1 MDCKT
6 QLNEDLRAR
15 IEPWLAADEALGVPQ
30 PHRRRLLVR
39 GGGSETPLP
48 TALSALMIH
57 GLYDSPQAMAD
68 LAQVIADHSI
78 NTLVSRMRGHFEADR
93 SVLERT
99 VHWEEWLSD
108 AGADFVLAQELG
120 SKVVLLGHST
130 GALLVT
136 WLAIRNPH
144 QVAGLILFSPAF
156 GVHPLALTGAW
167 ASQLT
172 GINLATVDGK
182 FRTGHSGLEVNRA
195 IRAFG
200 AWLRASSED
209 GRLYT
214 HASKQLKDIPVWM
227 ANSAADLVIQ
237 KREARA
243 FRAAL
248 KETHSPAA
256 LRQELWLPYSN
267 AVLHDAITRR
277 SNPALPLIKASL
289 GNFLDQILDAP
300 DHSVRRVAQ

>member
-1 MDCKT
+1 LDCKT
-6 QLNEDLRAR
+6 QPNEDLRAR
-15 IEPWLAADEALGVPQ
+15 IELWLAADEALGVPEA
-30 PHRRRLLVR
+30 HRRRLLVR
-39 GGGSETPLP
+39 GGSSETPLP

-68 LAQVIADHSI
+68 LAEVVASHSI

-99 VHWEEWLSD
+99 VHWEDWLSD
-108 AGADFVLAQELG
+108 AGADFDLAQELG

-167 ASQLT
+167 ASQLA

-182 FRTGHSGLEVNRA
+182 LRTGHSGLEVNRA
-195 IRAFG
+195 IRAFRT
-200 AWLRASSED
+200 WLRANSDDS
-209 GRLYT
+209 RLYRY
-214 HASKQLKDIPVWM
+214 ASEQLKDIPVWM
-227 ANSAADLVIQ
+227 ANTAADLVIQ
-237 KREARA
+237 KQQARA
-243 FRAAL
+243 FMAAL
-248 KETHSPAA
+248 KEMHSPAA

-267 AVLHDAITRR
+267 AVLHDAITRP
-277 SNPALPLIKASL
+277 SNPELPLIKASL

-300 DHSVRRVAQ
+300 RLSIGHVAQ

>member
-1 MDCKT
+1 LDCKT
-6 QLNEDLRAR
+6 QLYEHLRAQ
-15 IEPWLAADEALGVPQ
+15 IELWLAADEALGVPE
-30 PHRRRLLVR
+30 PHRRRVLV
-39 GGGSETPLP
+39 GGGSSETPLP
-48 TALSALMIH
+48 TALSTLMIH

-68 LAQVIADHSI
+68 LAEVIADNSI
-78 NTLVSRMRGHFEADR
+78 NTLISRMRGHFETDR

-156 GVHPLALTGAW
+156 GVHPLALTAAW
-167 ASQLT
+167 ASRLT
-172 GINLATVDGK
+172 GINLASVDGK
-182 FRTGHSGLEVNRA
+182 LRTGHSGLEVNRA

-227 ANSAADLVIQ
+227 ANTAADLVIQ
-237 KREARA
+237 KQQARA
-243 FRAAL
+243 FMAAL

-267 AVLHDAITRR
+267 AVLHDAITRP
-277 SNPALPLIKASL
+277 SNPEMPLIKASL

-300 DHSVRRVAQ
+300 GLSVGHVAQ